1 MDLQTKTPG
10 VPGGVVNYFPESETE
25 LEDLGGGIKRRITA
39 HSDNLMCVEVH
50 FEKGAIG
57 ALHSHPHEQI
67 TYILSG
73 SFEFVIGGEKRILG
87 AGDST
92 YKQPD
97 IEHGAVCL
105 EAGALLDIF
114 TPCRSDFL

>member
-1 MDLQTKTPG
+1 MSIT
-10 VPGGVVNYFPESETE
+10 NYFPGSERPV
-25 LEDLGGGIKRRITA
+25 EDLGGGIRRRVTA

-50 FEKGAIG
+50 FEKGAVG
-57 ALHSHPHEQI
+57 ALHWHPHEQI
-67 TYILSG
+67 TYVLSG
-73 SFEFVIGGEKRILG
+73 KFEFEIGGARKLLV

-105 EAGALLDIF
+105 EAGVLLDIF
-114 TPCRSDFL
+114 TPCRQDFL

>member
-1 MDLQTKTPG
+1 MDLS
-10 VPGGVVNYFPESETE
+10 NYFSGDECK
-25 LEDLGGGIKRRITA
+25 LEDLGDGVKRKITA
-39 HSDNLMCVEVH
+39 FHDNLMCVEVH

-67 TYILSG
+67 TYIISG
-73 SFEFVIGGEKRILG
+73 EFEFNIGGNKKVLK

-92 YKQPD
+92 FKQPD

-105 EAGALLDIF
+105 KAGMLLDIF
-114 TPCRSDFL
+114 TPCRKDFLK

>member
-1 MDLQTKTPG
+1 MTVQ
-10 VPGGVVNYFPESETE
+10 NYFPAAGSE
-25 LEDLGGGIKRRITA
+25 LEDIGGGIKRRVTA
-39 HSDNLMCVEVH
+39 YADNLMCVEVH
-50 FEKGAIG
+50 FETGAVG

-73 SFEFVIGGEKRILG
+73 RFEFNIGGTKKILS
-87 AGDST
+87 AGDAT

-105 EAGALLDIF
+105 EAGTLLDIF
-114 TPCRSDFL
+114 TPCRADFLK

>member
-1 MDLQTKTPG
+1 MDVK
-10 VPGGVVNYFPESETE
+10 NYFLGREAE
-25 LEDLGGGIKRRITA
+25 LEDVGGGIKRKVTA
-39 HSDNLMCVEVH
+39 YNDNLMCVEVH
-50 FEKGAIG
+50 FEKGAVG

-73 SFEFVIGGEKRILG
+73 SFEFDIGGDKKVLS

-92 YKQPD
+92 FKQPN

-105 EAGALLDIF
+105 EAGVLLDIF
-114 TPCRSDFL
+114 TPRRDDFLKKT

>member
-1 MDLQTKTPG
+1 MELKNFFPG
-10 VPGGVVNYFPESETE
+10 EEIE
-25 LEDLGGGIKRRITA
+25 LEDLGNGMKRKVTA
-39 HSDNLMCVEVH
+39 FHDNLMCVEVH

-73 SFEFVIGGEKRILG
+73 EFEFNIGGTKKVLK

-92 YKQPD
+92 FKQPH
-97 IEHGAVCL
+97 IEHGALCL
-105 EAGALLDIF
+105 KEGVLLDIF
-114 TPCRSDFL
+114 TPCRKDFLN